1 MYCKDYVVKELEKC
15 LPDLTAE
22 QIEGGIEIP
31 KEKTMGDY
39 AFPCFRLAK
48 LMHKAP
54 NLIAQDV
61 AAQLQNSEIL
71 EKVEAVGPY
80 VNMFIDKTWRAGF
93 ILGQVDAA
101 EAAGKE
107 YGSSNVGEGKTVTMD
122 YSSINVAKPF
132 HIGHLRTTVIG
143 NSISRILQ
151 FMGYRTVS
159 INHLGDWGTQFG
171 KMVVAYRKWGS
182 PEEVE
187 QKGVRGLLELYV
199 RFHEEAEKD
208 PALEEEARATFTSME
223 QGDEDALKLWK
234 MFVDISLKEVS
245 RVYDMLD
252 VKFDSY
258 LGESFYWKKTD
269 ELIEILKEKN
279 LLQESEGAQ
288 IVDLSEDN
296 MPPCLIL
303 KKDGSTLYATRDI
316 AAAMYRKRTY
326 DFDKSLYITGM
337 EQSLHFAQWF
347 KVVEK
352 MGFPWSKDLVHI
364 PYGLV
369 SLEGGGKLATRSGNV
384 IFLED
389 LLNEAVQKTKAIMQE
404 KNPDLENMDEVA
416 EQVGVGAV
424 VFHDLFNNRIKDV
437 TFSWDQVLN
446 FDGETGP
453 YVQYTFARASSILRK
468 AEWKPAQQESI
479 DMSCLTDEYSQEIL
493 KLIESFPKR
502 VEEACQKWEPYMIT
516 RYTVALATAFNKFY
530 HENSILTAEE
540 KVKQARLKLTYV
552 VTQIIKKGLYLIGV
566 KAPEKM

>member
-1 MYCKDYVVKELEKC
+1 MYCKDYVAQELAKC
-15 LPDLTAE
+15 LPELELAQIAE
-22 QIEGGIEIP
+22 GIEIP

-48 LMHKAP
+48 TLRKAP

-61 AAQLQNSEIL
+61 AAKLEGSEIL
-71 EKVEAVGPY
+71 EKVQAVGPY
-80 VNMFIDKTWRAGF
+80 VNMFLNKTWRAQF
-93 ILGQVDAA
+93 ILGQVDEAA
-101 EAAGKE
+101 AAGKA
-107 YGSSNVGEGKTVTMD
+107 YGASTVGEGKTVVMD

-143 NSISRILQ
+143 NSISRMLQ
-151 FMGYRTVS
+151 FMGYKTVS

-171 KMVVAYRKWGS
+171 KMVVAYRKWGN

-199 RFHEEAEKD
+199 KFHEEAEKD
-208 PALEEEARATFTSME
+208 PELDEIARATFTSME
-223 QGDEDALKLWK
+223 QGDEEALALWK
-234 MFVDISLKEVS
+234 LFVDISLKEVS

-252 VKFDSY
+252 VKFDSF
-258 LGESFYWKKTD
+258 LGESYFFTRTD
-269 ELIEILKEKN
+269 ELISILKEKN

-288 IVDLSEDN
+288 IVDLSEEN
-296 MPPCLIL
+296 MPPCIVL

-316 AAAMYRKRTY
+316 AAAMYRKDTY
-326 DFDKSLYITGM
+326 DFDKCLYITGM
-337 EQSLHFAQWF
+337 EQILHFSQWF
-347 KVVEK
+347 KVCEK
-352 MGFPWSKDLVHI
+352 IGFPWSKDLVHI

-369 SLEGGGKLATRSGNV
+369 SLEGGKLSTRGGNV

-389 LLNEAVQKTKAIMQE
+389 LLHEAVQKTKEIMME
-404 KNPDLENMDEVA
+404 KNPDLENMDQVA
-416 EQVGVGAV
+416 QQVGVGAV

-453 YVQYTFARASSILRK
+453 YVQYTFARASSVLRK
-468 AEWKPAQQESI
+468 AQWDPAKQEAI
-479 DMSCLTDEYSQEIL
+479 DMSLLTDEYSQEIL
-493 KLIESFPKR
+493 KLIENFPKR

-530 HENSILTAEE
+530 HENSIMNAEE
-540 KVKQARLKLTYV
+540 NVRKARLKLTYV
-552 VTQIIKKGLYLIGV
+552 VTQVIKQGLYLIGV
-566 KAPEKM
+566 QAPEKM

>member
-1 MYCKDYVVKELEKC
+1 MYCKDYVVKELAKC
-15 LPDLTAE
+15 LPDLQLN
-22 QIEGGIEIP
+22 QIEEGIEIP

-48 LMHKAP
+48 TLRKAP
-54 NLIAQDV
+54 NLIAQNV
-61 AAQLQNSEIL
+61 AAQLESSEIL
-71 EKVEAVGPY
+71 EKAQAVGPY
-80 VNMFIDKTWRAGF
+80 VNMFLNRTWRARC

-101 EAAGKE
+101 AAEGKP
-107 YGSSNVGEGKTVTMD
+107 YGASSVGEGKTIVMD

-143 NSISRILQ
+143 NSISRILR
-151 FMGYRTVS
+151 FMGYKTVS

-171 KMVVAYRKWGS
+171 KMVVAYRKWGN

-199 RFHEEAEKD
+199 KFHEEAEKD
-208 PALEEEARATFTSME
+208 PQLDEEARATFTSME
-223 QGDEDALKLWK
+223 QGDEEALALWK
-234 MFVDISLKEVS
+234 LFVDISLKEVS

-258 LGESFYWKKTD
+258 LGESFFFSRTD
-269 ELIEILKEKN
+269 ELISILKEKN

-288 IVDLSEDN
+288 IVDLTEEN
-296 MPPCLIL
+296 MPPCIIL
-303 KKDGSTLYATRDI
+303 KKDGSTLYSTRDI
-316 AAAMYRKRTY
+316 AAAMYRKNTY
-326 DFDKSLYITGM
+326 DFDKCLYITGM
-337 EQSLHFAQWF
+337 EQILHFSQWF
-347 KVVEK
+347 KVCEK
-352 MGFPWSKDLVHI
+352 IGFPWSKDLVHI

-369 SLEGGGKLATRSGNV
+369 SLEGGKLSTRGGNV

-389 LLNEAVQKTKAIMQE
+389 LLNEAVQKTKEIMLE
-404 KNPDLENMDEVA
+404 KNPDLENMDQVA
-416 EQVGVGAV
+416 QQVGVGAV

-453 YVQYTFARASSILRK
+453 YVQYTFARASSVLRK
-468 AEWKPAQQESI
+468 AQWDPAKQEEI
-479 DMSCLTDEYSQEIL
+479 DMSLLTDEYSQEIL
-493 KLIESFPKR
+493 KLIENFPKR

-530 HENSILTAEE
+530 HENSILNAEE
-540 KVKQARLKLTYV
+540 NVKKARLKLTCV
-552 VTQIIKKGLYLIGV
+552 VTQIIKQGLYLIGV
-566 KAPEKM
+566 QAPEKM

>member
-1 MYCKDYVVKELEKC
+1 MYCKDYVAKELAKC
-15 LPDLTAE
+15 LPDLE
-22 QIEGGIEIP
+22 LSQIEEGIEIP

-48 LMHKAP
+48 TLRKAP

-61 AAQLQNSEIL
+61 ASQLEGSEIL
-71 EKVEAVGPY
+71 EKVQAVGPY
-80 VNMFIDKTWRAGF
+80 VNMFLNKTWRAQF
-93 ILGQVDAA
+93 ILGQVDEAI
-101 EAAGKE
+101 AAGKA
-107 YGSSNVGEGKTVTMD
+107 YGASTVGEGKTVVMD

-151 FMGYRTVS
+151 FMGYKTVS

-171 KMVVAYRKWGS
+171 KMVVAYRKWGN

-187 QKGVRGLLELYV
+187 KKGVRGLLELYV
-199 RFHEEAEKD
+199 KFHEEAEKD
-208 PALEEEARATFTSME
+208 PELDEIARATFTSME
-223 QGDEDALKLWK
+223 QGDEDALALWK
-234 MFVDISLKEVS
+234 LFVDISLKEVS

-252 VKFDSY
+252 VKFDSF
-258 LGESFYWKKTD
+258 LGESYFFTRTD
-269 ELIEILKEKN
+269 ELISILKEKN

-288 IVDLSEDN
+288 IVDLSEEN
-296 MPPCLIL
+296 MPPCIVL

-316 AAAMYRKRTY
+316 AAAMYRKNTY
-326 DFDKSLYITGM
+326 DFDKCLYITGM
-337 EQSLHFAQWF
+337 EQILHFSQWF
-347 KVVEK
+347 KVCEK
-352 MGFPWSKDLVHI
+352 IGFPWSKDLVHI

-369 SLEGGGKLATRSGNV
+369 SLEGGKLSTRGGNV

-389 LLNEAVQKTKAIMQE
+389 LLNEAVQKTKEIMME
-404 KNPDLENMDEVA
+404 KNPDLENMDQVA
-416 EQVGVGAV
+416 QQVGVGAV

-453 YVQYTFARASSILRK
+453 YVQYTFARASSVLRK
-468 AEWKPAQQESI
+468 AQWDPAKQETI
-479 DMSCLTDEYSQEIL
+479 DMSLLTDEYSQEIL
-493 KLIESFPKR
+493 KLIENFPKR

-530 HENSILTAEE
+530 HENSIMNAEE
-540 KVKQARLKLTYV
+540 NVKKARLKLTYV
-552 VTQIIKKGLYLIGV
+552 VTQIIKQGLYLIGV
-566 KAPEKM
+566 QAPEKM